1 MTDPISSV
9 RPEFFGKDSFVPFIG
24 FVEDVND
31 PKQSHRVKVRCIGW
45 HPKSKPGNESSDQ
58 EDALST
64 DDLPWARVAMPT
76 THAQQDRIGGKHG
89 LLPGCCVFGC
99 FLDGE
104 ETQDPLVL
112 ASLNFTA
119 KASDKNNREELQGK
133 KGKVEQTD
141 KTFQKSYNPDRVN
154 TNRRTE
160 QEKGKETSDQN
171 DPAGDTTLNDADGT
185 KCGGKAVLESA
196 ASKTRKNAENTK
208 ETPEAQ
214 NTDTLQADGMC
225 GTIAHAQEDIQKKIQ
240 ELMPSEMSR
249 FTYGDAVWS
258 KFSGKYVDLNGIM
271 AQLAVIICNEM
282 KMPINSSKSFMNEI
296 QRKVKST
303 VIQATP
309 DRDGFIREKVEKGLS
324 IKDDLFNGI
333 FQKSFV
339 DILCSLMMNML
350 TAMNNSSDDEQNDNE
365 KGNRGNNVD
374 TPITNVRAKCI
385 SQTIVNNTAIMTDAA
400 LVAAL
405 ATAENKSEDMQNNGG
420 SAEDIMGA
428 VMGILGGLQSV
439 MQFPMIMKYAM
450 RPDVFNAAGN
460 ASQDILTKGIGCRQ
474 DRSYNTEM
482 GAMGSLMGFSGA
494 GGGGGGGGGEGGGS
508 EGGGSGYG
516 SDNSRGLTRY
526 QNIGFGGTAQNEVT
540 GEMTNDLCDE
550 AYQIPYK
557 DGEEKPEFVE
567 TVFNTTVDG
576 SRPNGSRPRL
586 DDPYIKLPGGSGGVA
601 TPISLPSM
609 DEICAKNFINGTPNQ
624 VIITRRGVRY
634 YFNNDKDVYKTFP
647 SIYIPGYQGTP
658 VPVVDRESG
667 ELVAI
672 LTNCKSFDPNRPN
685 ANISIIPDN
694 NETGIT
700 TDDPQYDITL
710 GGFFIAN
717 TGFEYCDP
725 KIRIFDRD
733 KGIYSNADAKLTVVN
748 GRIVDYDI
756 INNGTAFKRIPDI
769 EIYDDGTNCGT
780 TGGFGAKLYPIMS
793 VVDRESKPGKPKLP
807 PVNMVYCPSNQ
818 ENLY

>member
-1 MTDPISSV
+1 MTDQISSV

-31 PKQSHRVKVRCIGW
+31 PKHSHRVKVRCVGW
-45 HPKSKPGNESSDQ
+45 HPKSKPGNSRDDN

-64 DDLPWARVAMPT
+64 EDLPWARVAMPT

-89 LLPGCCVFGC
+89 LLPGSCVFGC

-119 KASDKNNREELQGK
+119 KASDKNNREELKGK
-133 KGKVEQTD
+133 KGTVDQSD
-141 KTFQKSYNPDRVN
+141 KTFQKSYNPDRAN
-154 TNRRTE
+154 TNRRTPQE
-160 QEKGKETSDQN
+160 QGKETSDPN
-171 DPAGDTTLNDADGT
+171 DPAGDTTLSDADGT
-185 KCGGKAVLESA
+185 KCGGKAPLESA
-196 ASKTRKNAENTK
+196 ASKLRKGDDQTK

-214 NTDTLQADGMC
+214 KTDILQGDGMC

-240 ELMPSEMSR
+240 EIMPSEMSR

-271 AQLAVIICNEM
+271 AQLAVIICNEL

-324 IKDDLFNGI
+324 MKDDIFNGV
-333 FQKSFV
+333 FQTSFV

-405 ATAENKSEDMQNNGG
+405 ATAENKAEEMQNGG
-420 SAEDIMGA
+420 GGTEDLMGA
-428 VMGILGGLQSV
+428 IAGILGGLSSV
-439 MQFPMIMKYAM
+439 MQFPMMMKYAM
-450 RPDVFNAAGN
+450 RPDVFNAAGT
-460 ASQDILTKGIGCRQ
+460 ASQDILTKTIGCRQ
-474 DRSYNTEM
+474 DRAYNTEM

-494 GGGGGGGGGEGGGS
+494 GGGGEGSGS
-508 EGGGSGYG
+508 EGGGSGHG
-516 SDNSRGLTRY
+516 SDNGRGLLRY
-526 QNIGFGGTAQNEVT
+526 ENIGFGGNPQNEYST
-540 GEMTNDLCDE
+540 EMTNDLCDE
-550 AYQIPYK
+550 AYKIPYK
-557 DGEEKPEFVE
+557 DGDPKPELI
-567 TVFNTTVDG
+567 TTTKNKDF
-576 SRPNGSRPRL
+576 

-634 YFNNDKDVYKTFP
+634 FFNNEKDVYKTFP

-717 TGFEYCDP
+717 TGFDYCNP

-733 KGIYSNADAKLTVVN
+733 KKIDSNASAKLIVVN

-780 TGGFGAKLYPIMS
+780 RGGFGAKLYPIMS
-793 VVDRESKPGKPKLP
+793 VVERESKPGKPKLP